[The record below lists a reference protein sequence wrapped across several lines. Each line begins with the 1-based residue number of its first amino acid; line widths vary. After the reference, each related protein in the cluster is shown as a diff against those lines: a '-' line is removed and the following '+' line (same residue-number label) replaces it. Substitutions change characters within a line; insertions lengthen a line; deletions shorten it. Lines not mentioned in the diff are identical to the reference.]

1 MQTELNLLENKL
13 TQLVQLSRHLRVE
26 NLRLRQE
33 LANALSHGRQADDKI
48 ESARTRIEGLLAQ
61 LPEEES

>member
-48 ESARTRIEGLLAQ
+48 ESARARIEGLLAQ

>member
-13 TQLVQLSRHLRVE
+13 AQLVQLSRHLRVE

-33 LANALSHGRQADDKI
+33 LANALSHGRQSDDKI
-48 ESARTRIEGLLAQ
+48 ESARARIEGLLAQ